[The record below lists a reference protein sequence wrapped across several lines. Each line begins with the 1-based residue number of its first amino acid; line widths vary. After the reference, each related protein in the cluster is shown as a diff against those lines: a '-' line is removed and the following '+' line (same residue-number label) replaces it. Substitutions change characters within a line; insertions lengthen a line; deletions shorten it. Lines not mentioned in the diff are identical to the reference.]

1 MKTKTNLAILA
12 SGNGSNFEAIIKAIK
27 NGSLDVDHTIL
38 ITDRKNSFVRKR
50 AKRYQIKDIFV
61 DPKKFRKR
69 KDFDKQLIQ
78 ILSEEKINIIALAG
92 YMRILSSFFV
102 GHFKNKILN
111 IHPSL
116 LPSFAG
122 NNAIADAYNYGVKI
136 TGVTVHFVSKKVD
149 QGPIIAQTVI
159 PIENNMQLNELEE
172 KIHKAEHLLYPKIL
186 KLFLEKRVKISGR
199 HVKVI

>member
-38 ITDRKNSFVRKR
+38 ITDKKNSFVRKR
-50 AKRYQIKDIFV
+50 AKRYQIKDIFA
-61 DPKKFRKR
+61 DPKKFQKR

-102 GHFKNKILN
+102 EHFKNKILN

-122 NNAIADAYNYGVKI
+122 DNAIADAYNYGVKI
-136 TGVTVHFVSKKVD
+136 TGITVHFVSKKVD

-172 KIHKAEHLLYPKIL
+172 KIHKAEHKLYPKAI
-186 KLFLEKRVKISGR
+186 KMFLEGRLKISGR